1 MSKQQVNEVVPASGS
16 AVDAPG
22 ILSLDG
28 KVAVVTGASS
38 GIGRAIALAYAAAG
52 ADVAVTYRTN
62 RRGADETADG
72 ARAAGR
78 RAEAIRADVAE
89 QGDLDGLAE
98 TLRRTFGH
106 VDVWVNN
113 AGADILTGD
122 AARLSRTEKLDRL
135 LAVDLRGTVLAS
147 WKAVEV
153 MDAHPPASG
162 GVILNM
168 SWDHVLGGGIK
179 SDYAQ
184 VFCAAKGGVYSFSR
198 ALAHSVAPRIRV
210 NVLGPGW
217 IETAYGSGLDPA
229 VKQRIAA
236 KIPLGRWGT
245 PEDIGHVAEAAY
257 HHPDLS
263 VTWGRVIVKLQ
274 NHAAGGI
281 TDKDFELARKI
292 DETVLWRP
300 KGGAL
305 EGTPNKFVRSGDP
318 R

>member
-1 MSKQQVNEVVPASGS
+1 MTNEVLKNSG
-16 AVDAPG
+16 A
-22 ILSLDG
+22 I
-28 KVAVVTGASS
+28 VVTGASS

-78 RAEAIRADVAE
+78 RAEAIQADVAE
-89 QGDLDGLAE
+89 QGDLDALGE
-98 TLRRTFGH
+98 MLRRSFGH

-153 MDAHPPASG
+153 MDAQPPASG

-179 SDYAQ
+179 SEYAQ

-217 IETAYGSGLDPA
+217 IETAYGSALDPA
-229 VKQRIAA
+229 VKQRISAR
-236 KIPLGRWGT
+236 IPLGRWGT
-245 PEDIGHVAEAAY
+245 PEDIAHAAVYLASDAAAY
-257 HHPDLS
+257 
-263 VTWGRVIVKLQ
+263 VTGLMLMI
-274 NHAAGGI
+274 NGGG
-281 TDKDFELARKI
+281 
-292 DETVLWRP
+292 V
-300 KGGAL
+300 
-305 EGTPNKFVRSGDP
+305 V
-318 R
+318 

>member
-1 MSKQQVNEVVPASGS
+1 MSKRQPNEVLPASPGS

-22 ILSLDG
+22 VLSLDG
-28 KVAVVTGASS
+28 KVALVTGASS

-52 ADVAVTYRTN
+52 ADVVLTYRTN

-78 RAEAIRADVAE
+78 RVESIRADVAE
-89 QGDLDGLAE
+89 QADVDALGDA
-98 TLRRTFGH
+98 LRRTFGR

-122 AARLSRTEKLDRL
+122 AARLSRIEKLDRL

-147 WKAVEV
+147 WKAVEL
-153 MDAHPPASG
+153 MDVQPSG

-168 SWDHVLGGGIK
+168 SWDHVLGGGLK
-179 SDYAQ
+179 SEYAQ

-198 ALAHSVAPRIRV
+198 ALAHAVAPRIRV

-217 IETAYGSGLDPA
+217 IETAYGSELDPA
-229 VKQRIAA
+229 VKQRISK

-245 PEDIGHVAEAAY
+245 PEDIAHAAVYLASDTAAY
-257 HHPDLS
+257 
-263 VTWGRVIVKLQ
+263 VTGQMLMI
-274 NHAAGGI
+274 NGGG
-281 TDKDFELARKI
+281 
-292 DETVLWRP
+292 V
-300 KGGAL
+300 
-305 EGTPNKFVRSGDP
+305 V
-318 R
+318 